1 MILGGGG
8 GGALHTAKIYAYIL
22 DVYRITGVLGEG
34 QFGSVSKGIW
44 REETGYIL
52 EVAIKS
58 LKPNS
63 DERDKVKFLQEAAI
77 MAQFRHPNV
86 VTLYGVVSSRGT
98 VSLIVGKSV
107 YNFTAN
113 SLN

>member
-1 MILGGGG
+1 MVGRGEEDSTHSQNNLC
-8 GGALHTAKIYAYIL
+8 IL
-22 DVYRITGVLGEG
+22 DVCRITGVLGEG

-63 DERDKVKFLQEAAI
+63 EERDKVKFLQEAAI

-98 VSLIVGKSV
+98 VSLIVEKSV
-107 YNFTAN
+107 YK
-113 SLN
+113 

>member
-1 MILGGGG
+1 MC
-8 GGALHTAKIYAYIL
+8 IL
-22 DVYRITGVLGEG
+22 DVHRITSVLGEG

-52 EVAIKS
+52 EVAVKC

-98 VSLIVGKSV
+98 VSPIIRKLFVILQPIP
-107 YNFTAN
+107 
-113 SLN
+113 LNR